1 MQYPPGVSELIR
13 TGAAAKILGTSR
25 QHVVDLCA
33 RGTLRNHGE
42 GVHRRLDRREVDAL
56 RGTGPTREQR
66 QSLWL
71 HTAVAGRVV
80 KDPDGSLK
88 RARANIARMRAA
100 HRGPLP
106 WLDDWERLIRQGP
119 GTVVQTLVADTPEAT
134 ELRQNSPFAGVLS
147 EVERHKALTSFRS
160 VDGTTSDAAR

>member
-1 MQYPPGVSELIR
+1 MSELIR
-13 TGAAAKILGTSR
+13 SGAAAKILGTSR
-25 QHVVDLCA
+25 QHVVDLCT
-33 RGTLRNHGE
+33 RGTLRDHGA
-42 GVHRRLDRREVDAL
+42 GVHRRFDRREVEAL
-56 RGTGPTREQR
+56 LGAYSTRDQR
-66 QSLWL
+66 KSLWL

-106 WLDDWERLIRQGP
+106 WLDDWERLIGQGP
-119 GTVVQTLVADTPEAT
+119 ETVVETLVANTPEAT

-147 EVERHKALTSFRS
+147 EVERRKALTSFRS
-160 VDGTTSDAAR
+160 VDRTTSEAAR